1 MTAVTE
7 WTAYKL
13 HRVGLE
19 VAMVTQPAIRKAFQ
33 EASRK
38 RSEMQFAE

>member
-1 MTAVTE
+1 VTAVTE
-7 WTAYKL
+7 RTVYKL
-13 HRVGLE
+13 HPVGLE

-33 EASRK
+33 EESRK